1 MSDLKGQVALV
12 TGGGSGIGRG
22 ICLDLAQQGVK
33 VMVLDLN
40 EEAAKETQK
49 LIKDTDGYAEVYKT
63 DVTDAKVIDDV
74 VGKIYQKHQRID
86 ILVSNAGIN
95 SPPAFVTNYPAED
108 WEKHIKIHLYQAF
121 YFTKACG
128 AIMKKQKYGRIV
140 VTSSLAGYHGMAG
153 GIAYAAGKTGLVGFT
168 YTAAK
173 EFGPYGVT
181 VNAIQPGLIW
191 TPLCEAALG
200 PASADFAKATPIP
213 RMGQPKDVA
222 NVVTFLCKPES
233 EFLTGLIIRVDG
245 GYIIQSGMDMM
256 CMEYLKSL
264 ES

>member
-1 MSDLKGQVALV
+1 MAGLKDNVALV

-22 ICLDLAQQGVK
+22 ICLDLAAKGAK
-33 VMVLDLN
+33 VMILDLN
-40 EEAAKETQK
+40 EESAKKTQEMIKETGG
-49 LIKDTDGYAEVYKT
+49 TSETYKT
-63 DVTDAKVIDDV
+63 DVTNRQVIEDV
-74 VGKIYQKHQRID
+74 VGKIYKKHSSID

-95 SPPAFVTNYPAED
+95 SPPAFVTKYPDED

-121 YFTKACG
+121 YFTRACG
-128 AIMKKQKYGRIV
+128 EIMKKQKHGRIV
-140 VTSSLAGYHGMAG
+140 ITSSLAGYHGMAG

-200 PASADFAKATPIP
+200 SASEDFAKQTPIP

-222 NVVTFLCKPES
+222 NVVSFLCQPES
-233 EFLTGLIIRVDG
+233 DFLTGLIIRVDG
-245 GYIIQSGMDMM
+245 GYIIQSGMDSM
-256 CMEYLKSL
+256 CMDYLMSQ
-264 ES
+264 EN